1 MLDNILNTVR
11 QGVEKVQRRGEEVTQ
26 VARLRVEVFQLG
38 RELDSHFARL
48 GRAYHGGAE
57 TDLLEGIRDEIR
69 RVEADIESRER
80 LIAELGDAGDDA
92 PADEDTDL
100 SPTPADSARHRLS
113 LDLSSGPGSAG
124 SGSSETG
131 HSGTGDGQS
140 PVTLSKQPRGE
151 PVRPTSEQDVPS
163 STASQ
168 PAASNRPA
176 FVDGPANGQDD
187 QTPR

>member
-1 MLDNILNTVR
+1 MLDNILNSVR

-48 GRAYHGGAE
+48 GRAYHGGAD
-57 TDLLEGIRDEIR
+57 TDLLQGIRDEIR

-92 PADEDTDL
+92 PADEGTDL

-113 LDLSSGPGSAG
+113 LDLSSGAG
-124 SGSSETG
+124 EGEP
-131 HSGTGDGQS
+131 
-140 PVTLSKQPRGE
+140 PVDLSKQPRGE
-151 PVRPTSEQDVPS
+151 PVRPTDEQDVPS

-176 FVDGPANGQDD
+176 FVDGQPKEQGE
-187 QTPR
+187 QTER